1 MGVLFG
7 INIKH
12 MFIVEKIVKY
22 NTQQRIFI
30 VREFYLSNRCVISV
44 QRSFRREFK
53 VRDGPSRQGIIDLN
67 VKFEETS
74 SIILQKECVT

>member
-1 MGVLFG
+1 MRVLFG

-44 QRSFRREFK
+44 RE
-53 VRDGPSRQGIIDLN
+53 VL
-67 VKFEETS
+67 EENLKS
-74 SIILQKECVT
+74 EMVQADKE